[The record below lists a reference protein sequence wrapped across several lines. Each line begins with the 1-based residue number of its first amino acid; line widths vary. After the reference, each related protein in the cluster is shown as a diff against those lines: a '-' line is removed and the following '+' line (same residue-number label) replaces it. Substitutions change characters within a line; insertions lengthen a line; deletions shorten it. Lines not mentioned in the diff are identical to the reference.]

1 MDSPEKTSAGRSSD
15 GAETHPSSENPEVR
29 TTRGPAPRP
38 SAFAAISWLRDV
50 TVSVLIAV
58 VVILFLY
65 QPVRVEGTSM
75 MPALVDQE
83 RIFINKFAYRFG
95 LSDISRGDTVVFWF
109 PGDPSKSFIKRVIGI
124 PGDKVQVTDGQVS
137 VNQTL
142 LDEPYVPEAYRDHVS
157 TPLRVVPP
165 GEYFVL
171 GDHRSSSND
180 SRMWGTV
187 PRHYIY
193 GKAAFVYWPLD
204 RMGLLR

>member
-1 MDSPEKTSAGRSSD
+1 MDAPDHIPAEPAAVHPEPR
-15 GAETHPSSENPEVR
+15 PS
-29 TTRGPAPRP
+29 RGPAPP
-38 SAFAAISWLRDV
+38 TSAFAAISWLRDL

-75 MPALVDQE
+75 MPSLVDQE
-83 RIFINKFAYRFG
+83 RIFINKFGYRFG
-95 LSDISRGDTVVFWF
+95 ITDINRGDTVVFWF
-109 PGDPSKSFIKRVIGI
+109 PGDPSKSFIKRVIGV
-124 PGDKVQVTDGQVS
+124 PGDKVEVTDGKVS
-137 VNQTL
+137 VNQTV

>member
-1 MDSPEKTSAGRSSD
+1 MDAPDHIPAETTPASPEPHPGRSP
-15 GAETHPSSENPEVR
+15 G
-29 TTRGPAPRP
+29 P
-38 SAFAAISWLRDV
+38 SAFAAISWLRDL

-65 QPVRVEGTSM
+65 QPVKVEGTSM
-75 MPALVDQE
+75 MPSLVDQE

-95 LSDISRGDTVVFWF
+95 ISDINRGDTVVFWF
-109 PGDPSKSFIKRVIGI
+109 PGDPSKSFIKRVIGV
-124 PGDKVQVTDGQVS
+124 PGDKVEVTDGKVS
-137 VNQTL
+137 VNQSV

-157 TPLRVVPP
+157 TPPRVVPP
-165 GEYFVL
+165 GEYYVL

>member
-1 MDSPEKTSAGRSSD
+1 MDAPDHIPAEPTPAKPEPR
-15 GAETHPSSENPEVR
+15 PS
-29 TTRGPAPRP
+29 RGPAPSA
-38 SAFAAISWLRDV
+38 SAFAAISWLRDL

-75 MPALVDQE
+75 MPSLVDQE

-95 LSDISRGDTVVFWF
+95 ITDINRGDTVVFWF
-109 PGDPSKSFIKRVIGI
+109 PGDPSKSFIKRVIGV
-124 PGDKVQVTDGQVS
+124 PGDKVEVTDGKVS
-137 VNQTL
+137 VNQTV

-193 GKAAFVYWPLD
+193 GKAAFVYWPLE

>member
-1 MDSPEKTSAGRSSD
+1 MDAPDHIPAEAPSVSPE
-15 GAETHPSSENPEVR
+15 
-29 TTRGPAPRP
+29 PRP
-38 SAFAAISWLRDV
+38 SRAPSASAFAAISWLRDL

-75 MPALVDQE
+75 MPSLVDQE

-95 LSDISRGDTVVFWF
+95 ISDINRGDTVVFWF
-109 PGDPSKSFIKRVIGI
+109 PGDPSKSFIKRVIGV
-124 PGDKVQVTDGQVS
+124 PGDKVEVTDGKVS
-137 VNQTL
+137 VNQTM

-157 TPLRVVPP
+157 TPLRVVPQ

-193 GKAAFVYWPLD
+193 GKAAFVYWPLE

>member
-1 MDSPEKTSAGRSSD
+1 M
-15 GAETHPSSENPEVR
+15 
-29 TTRGPAPRP
+29 
-38 SAFAAISWLRDV
+38 
-50 TVSVLIAV
+50 
-58 VVILFLY
+58 
-65 QPVRVEGTSM
+65 
-75 MPALVDQE
+75 
-83 RIFINKFAYRFG
+83 
-95 LSDISRGDTVVFWF
+95 
-109 PGDPSKSFIKRVIGI
+109 IGV

-157 TPLRVVPP
+157 TPPRVVAP

>member
-1 MDSPEKTSAGRSSD
+1 MDAPDHIPAEAPSAHPE
-15 GAETHPSSENPEVR
+15 
-29 TTRGPAPRP
+29 PRP
-38 SAFAAISWLRDV
+38 SRAPSASAFAAISWLRDL

-75 MPALVDQE
+75 MPSLVDQE

-95 LSDISRGDTVVFWF
+95 ISDISRGDTVVFWF
-109 PGDPSKSFIKRVIGI
+109 PGDPSKSFIKRVIGV
-124 PGDKVQVTDGQVS
+124 PGDKVEVTDGKVS